1 MSSNPTRDSIR
12 QRAQSAIF
20 LNAVSKPQSLTI
32 IALAV
37 MCWILGISFLG
48 VTSAIW
54 LAFGAVAE
62 LIFVLATVSDPQQN
76 AEAVE
81 RIFAQQYDIN
91 EVRNHHARQRV
102 AQALE
107 YQENIRALAQTR
119 GGAMRLQIEST
130 ADEVNHWLEQV
141 FKLARRIDDYESSD
155 IISRDRVRVPNE
167 LQSLRLRLDKEQDE
181 RVKAELRDAIR
192 SKELQLSH
200 LRDLE
205 ANVKRA
211 DVQLDNT
218 LAALGTIY
226 TQIQLLDAKS
236 IDGRSTNRL
245 RQEIVD
251 EVLSLKDTLEALE
264 EVQATGMYAVS

>member
-1 MSSNPTRDSIR
+1 MSNPTRDSIR

-20 LNAVSKPQSLTI
+20 LNAVTKPQSLTI

-37 MCWILGISFLG
+37 MFWILGVSFLG
-48 VTSAIW
+48 GTSAIW

-62 LIFVLATVSDPQQN
+62 LIFVLATISDPQQN
-76 AEAVE
+76 AEAVG
-81 RIFAQQYDIN
+81 RIFDQQYDASEI
-91 EVRNHHARQRV
+91 RNHHARQRV
-102 AQALE
+102 MQALE
-107 YQENIRALAQTR
+107 YQENIKSLAQTR

-130 ADEVNHWLEQV
+130 ANEVNHWLEQV
-141 FKLARRIDDYESSD
+141 FKLARRIDAYESSD

-192 SKELQLSH
+192 SKELQQSH

-236 IDGRSTNRL
+236 VDGRSTNRL

>member
-1 MSSNPTRDSIR
+1 MSSNSTRDSIR
-12 QRAQSAIF
+12 QRAQSAIL
-20 LNAVSKPQSLTI
+20 LNALLKPQSITLI
-32 IALAV
+32 VLAV
-37 MCWILGISFLG
+37 MCWILEVGFLG
-48 VTSAIW
+48 VTSAAW

-62 LIFVLATVSDPQQN
+62 LIFVLATISDPQQN
-76 AEAVE
+76 AQTVG
-81 RIFAQQYDIN
+81 RIFAQRYDVGEI
-91 EVRNHHARQRV
+91 RNYHARQRV
-102 AQALE
+102 QQALE
-107 YQENIRALAQTR
+107 YHENIKSLAETR
-119 GGAMRLQIEST
+119 GGAMRLQIQTT

-141 FKLARRIDDYESSD
+141 FKLARRIDSYDSSE
-155 IISRDRVRVPNE
+155 IIGRDRVRVPNE
-167 LQSLRLRLDKEQDE
+167 LQALRLRLDKEQDE

-192 SKELQLSH
+192 SKELQLTH

-236 IDGRSTNRL
+236 VDGRSTNRL